1 MPEPGAVGDLL
12 DAVSARKL
20 AWMALTA
27 SIPLAVYFLIPL
39 DKEFGDLLALLLVIT
54 VAGSLIPL
62 SFRQARLV
70 LRSPH
75 PLLDAVRCIVTGFVM
90 VIVSFS
96 SAYYVLGTGR
106 EDQIVGLE
114 TKLDAV
120 YFSVTI
126 MATVGFG
133 DIHAT
138 GQLARGIVTWN
149 MVVNFALLA
158 VALRVVSWA
167 LKERHGGSWERRL
180 EKTP

>member
-1 MPEPGAVGDLL
+1 MSEPGAGGDLF

-20 AWMALTA
+20 VWMILTA
-27 SIPLAVYFLIPL
+27 SIPLAVYFLLPL
-39 DKEFGDLLALLLVIT
+39 DDDFGDLLALLLVVG

-96 SAYYVLGTGR
+96 AAYYVLSAGR
-106 EDQIVGLE
+106 EDQIQGLD

-138 GQLARGIVTWN
+138 GQFARGIVTWH
-149 MVVNFALLA
+149 MIVNFALLA
-158 VALRVVSWA
+158 VALRVISWA
-167 LKERHGGSWERRL
+167 LKERHGGPWERRL
-180 EKTP
+180 EQTP